1 MKPSSSIGQS
11 DAGPVTTLDLDKN
24 HCFGPI
30 PEKREKRAALLSAAV
45 SFVIMVVLLGGF
57 TQPKSKLYVNN
68 MSKTEDDE
76 MICKKDDH
84 RYYHVGVFIW
94 SLNLTG
100 VILKELINRFCLVF
114 EEYFHLYT
122 RYSGSKKK
130 MFYACFSDI
139 SFRAVVFGFLVAFII
154 ISTTL
159 LSQGTDY
166 FKYEYVEI
174 ILSGVGSGSFVIYLL
189 SLDTLSQVQTSSL
202 MENNNRL
209 VASGF
214 AWSYYFD
221 YLKIILPISYD
232 KVENS
237 EWRYTLSSKKLFLL
251 LPRDCYVY
259 GSLSREDRDIEIVP
273 GAVIEYRAYRA
284 GVSRVYRLN
293 VYKINRADNCPLY
306 VLAHYPSAL
315 CCLYDMSCSADVKLS
330 REDRDEQAKLFLQT
344 LEAILQHPSVPEVLN
359 NCILVPYARNSD
371 VRLSEVL
378 AEAVLEDICMS
389 RDMGNIHHKEFD
401 KLNIL

>member
-1 MKPSSSIGQS
+1 MKSSSGV
-11 DAGPVTTLDLDKN
+11 DDLVVAPVTTVGLDTN
-24 HCFGPI
+24 HGFGPI
-30 PEKREKRAALLSAAV
+30 PEKRKKRAALLSVAL

-57 TQPKSKLYVNN
+57 TQPKSKLYVTN
-68 MSKTEDDE
+68 MTKTDDDE
-76 MICKKDDH
+76 MICNQ
-84 RYYHVGVFIW
+84 YYHVGVFIW

-100 VILKELINRFCLVF
+100 VILGELMNRFCLVF

-139 SFRAVVFGFLVAFII
+139 SFRAVIFGFLVAFIT

-159 LSQGTDY
+159 LFQGTDY
-166 FKYEYVEI
+166 FKYEYIEI
-174 ILSGVGSGSFVIYLL
+174 ILSGVGSGSFVLYLL
-189 SLDTLSQVQTSSL
+189 SLDALSRVQISSL

-209 VASGF
+209 VASGI
-214 AWSYYFD
+214 AWFYYFG
-221 YLKIILPISYD
+221 YLKIILPVLCD

-237 EWRYTLSSKKLFLL
+237 EWRDIQLSSKKLFIL

-259 GSLSREDRDIEIVP
+259 GSLSREDNNIEIVP
-273 GAVIEYRAYRA
+273 GAVIEYRAYRG

-293 VYKINRADNCPLY
+293 VYKINRANNCPLY
-306 VLAHYPSAL
+306 VLGHYASPLSH
-315 CCLYDMSCSADVKLS
+315 LYDMSCSADVKLS
-330 REDRDEQAKLFLQT
+330 REDRDEQAKLFLRT

-359 NCILVPYARNSD
+359 NCILVPYARNSG

-378 AEAVLEDICMS
+378 AEAVLDDMC
-389 RDMGNIHHKEFD
+389 RDFRNSNHTSGT
-401 KLNIL
+401 LVS